1 MEKDHK
7 KMLIGIIVFLILAV
21 IALAGYIVLDKKMKP
36 KQVELNSESIEST
49 EEISLS
55 DVNNLVDTLVTS
67 DHEFGLYST
76 ETLNSETSSN
86 AFLAFNIQ
94 SYILD
99 NNIDLK
105 EEIKV
110 CGSVDEEKSVYK
122 ISKSSIDE
130 YINKKYNTTVKYN
143 YNQSN
148 KTFVTNMT
156 GTLELYSYDENNW
169 AIVCASKGGAG
180 SYIGQKLDKYEEDGD
195 NLYIYTKVVSC
206 SGELGDSC
214 QTEIS
219 NEMKGVLFYCSVS
232 PENSENC
239 PNIDAKETKDYA
251 DYAIENMY
259 DKLHTYKH
267 TFKKVDGKYYWQSS
281 ELQTN

>member
-7 KMLIGIIVFLILAV
+7 KMFIGIIVFLVLAV

-36 KQVELNSESIEST
+36 KKVEPINNIESK
-49 EEISLS
+49 EELSLA
-55 DVNNLVDTLVTS
+55 DVNALVDSLVTS
-67 DHEFGLYST
+67 DHEFGLYSSEALNN
-76 ETLNSETSSN
+76 ETASN

-105 EEIKV
+105 NEIKG
-110 CGSVDEEKSVYK
+110 CGASAEEGTYYK
-122 ISKSSIDE
+122 ISKSSINE
-130 YINKKYNTTVKYN
+130 YINKKYNTTIKYD
-143 YNQSN
+143 YKESN
-148 KTFVTNMT
+148 KTPVTNLT
-156 GTLELYSYDENNW
+156 GTFELYSYDENNW
-169 AIVCASKGGAG
+169 AVVCVSKGGAG

-206 SGELGDSC
+206 SGELGASC

-219 NEMKGVLFYCSVS
+219 NEMKGLLFYCSTD

-239 PNIDAKETKDYA
+239 PNIEAKETKDYA

-267 TFKKVDGKYYWQSS
+267 TFKKVDDKYYWQSS